1 MYADRITGSMQITFD
16 LTDSWRK
23 KQEAYNQKHGIVS
36 KTIFRKIAPSFT
48 AVELNGILD
57 SDPYS
62 AEDTPVYETVINMEE
77 KIAEFEE
84 EMRKAAE
91 SLEFERAAEL
101 RDRIAEL
108 TDKKN
113 FP

>member
-1 MYADRITGSMQITFD
+1 MQITFD

-62 AEDTPVYETVINMEE
+62 AEDTPAYETVINFGRKNSWIRE
-77 KIAEFEE
+77 KIL
-84 EMRKAAE
+84 KSAE

-108 TDKKN
+108 RKKIAGWKILVREQR
-113 FP
+113 